1 MKIPHRKGLPALNLL
16 LKVLDEKFP
25 DCIINSSDSYKY
37 TGNICWQREYMN
49 NDMLIFKD
57 YLVSLGIKVTE
68 YSPYK
73 SMSGRV
79 GFIKIERIEK

>member
-1 MKIPHRKGLPALNLL
+1 MKIPYRKGLPALSFL
-16 LKVLDEKFP
+16 LKVLDEKFS
-25 DCIINSSDSYKY
+25 DCQINSPDSYKY
-37 TGNICWQREYMN
+37 TGNICWQRESIN
-49 NDMLIFKD
+49 EDMLSFKE
-57 YLVSLGIKVTE
+57 YLISLGIKITE